1 MEGLIPFVFRVI
13 KKRRKRPRPGG
24 CYYERLHSSGGER
37 RDRERVA
44 GAGAGAYQSQSCR
57 FPVRSPANDEV
68 ELSRYDGGRWR
79 ASRECL
85 AGEVSSPAGRN
96 ERGLSRSLRFS
107 SMRVLACV
115 SSA

>member
-13 KKRRKRPRPGG
+13 KKRRKRPGG
-24 CYYERLHSSGGER
+24 CSYDRLHSSGGER
-37 RDRERVA
+37 RDRESSA
-44 GAGAGAYQSQSCR
+44 GGGAYQSQSCR

-68 ELSRYDGGRWR
+68 EFSRYDGDRWR
-79 ASRECL
+79 ASREGL

-96 ERGLSRSLRFS
+96 GRGLSRSLRFS

-115 SSA
+115 SGA